1 MLVCFFYNVVGNTV
15 LFLGQTPIMGHAP
28 WFWIW
33 MALGVVNLWGGVG
46 SAYLADIMPPEWR
59 SIAFVSPGTVCHS
72 LTTTRSSDAD
82 RCCQQVPNAEESA
95 EESEARAGL
104 PPTDPG
110 VGSEAVLL
118 ATLLSG

>member
-1 MLVCFFYNVVGNTV
+1 MHIVIKSLKEYHKKLGLHIDMCKSGNI
-15 LFLGQTPIMGHAP
+15 PP
-28 WFWIW
+28 P
-33 MALGVVNLWGGVG
+33 
-46 SAYLADIMPPEWR
+46 LA
-59 SIAFVSPGTVCHS
+59 
-72 LTTTRSSDAD
+72 RSSDAD
-82 RCCQQVPNAEESA
+82 RCCQQMPNAEESA